1 MLTKSS
7 RRGAARV
14 SAVWTIVAFVLF
26 FVALGFAYVSSD
38 EAAKLK
44 TQLAAQAQQLS
55 TNEAAVDA
63 EIQKWQGVSNLLGY
77 RGDTDNVPSNLDA
90 AKEALNTIK
99 SAFPNTDGVTT
110 FQGLLPLTQTEYT
123 RALGEVGT
131 LTQRITDLTNQLAQA
146 RTALAD
152 VQKEKDGRISTLS
165 AELSDAQANARTEI
179 STLEANVSRLTG
191 DRNRLD
197 AEVKE
202 KMGNLDDL
210 NKKIEEAKAQYQS
223 YVRNATRE
231 KNDML
236 PLQQKPDGEVTAVSE
251 QLGRVWINLG
261 AGDRLSEGVV
271 FRVTGK
277 DPSDVKG
284 LIEVVDV
291 QPTRAECRIVSV
303 TDTYDPIVVSHRIW
317 NDLYHAKGQRYAV
330 IAGRFDGTW
339 NEKELRVLLGQ
350 IGITVQDKIDI
361 NTDFL
366 IAGAAQAVENEDGEQ
381 EIVEVA
387 ETPVYKD
394 AIAQGLTILSI
405 RDIEQY
411 FRK

>member
-1 MLTKSS
+1 MLTKST

-26 FVALGFAYVSSD
+26 FVALGFAYVASD
-38 EAAKLK
+38 DAAQMK
-44 TQLAAQAQQLS
+44 TQLAAAQQQLS

-63 EIQKWQGVSNLLGY
+63 EIKKWQDVSNLLGY
-77 RGDTDNVPSNLDA
+77 RGDSDNVPSNLEA
-90 AKEALNTIK
+90 AKEALDTVK
-99 SAFPNTDGVTT
+99 AAFPSTDGVTT
-110 FQGLLPLTQTEYT
+110 FQALLPLTQTEYA
-123 RALGEVGT
+123 RALAEINT
-131 LTQRITDLTNQLAQA
+131 LQQNLTAARNETTQA
-146 RTALAD
+146 RAATTE
-152 VQKEKDGRISTLS
+152 VQREKDGRITTLS
-165 AELSDAQANARTEI
+165 GELSDAQANARNEI
-179 STLEANVSRLTG
+179 STLEANVARLTG

-197 AEVKE
+197 GEVKTRQGE
-202 KMGNLDDL
+202 LDDL
-210 NKKIEEAKAQYQS
+210 NKKIEEAKATYQS

-236 PLQQKPDGEVTAVSE
+236 KSAQKPDGEVTAVSE
-251 QLGRVWINLG
+251 KLGRVWINLG
-261 AGDRLSEGVV
+261 AADRLSEGIV
-271 FRVTGK
+271 FRVTGS
-277 DPSDVKG
+277 DPGDVKG
-284 LIEVVDV
+284 LIQVIDV
-291 QPTRAECRIVSV
+291 QPNRAECKIVSLV
-303 TDTYDPIVVSHRIW
+303 DSFQPIVETHLIW
-317 NDLYHAKGQRYAV
+317 NDLFTARGQRYAV

-339 NEKELRVLLGQ
+339 NEKELRILLGE

-387 ETPVYKD
+387 DTPVYKD

-405 RDIEQY
+405 RDVEQY